1 MPTARWIGFFLI
13 WLALIA
19 LGVDL
24 VRSSRTVNNRIAE
37 GK

>member
-1 MPTARWIGFFLI
+1 VI

-19 LGVDL
+19 LAVDL
-24 VRSSRTVNNRIAE
+24 VRSSRAVDNGIAQ